1 MSQVSSKQRYQ
12 QFKKNL
18 NEVEQRFGRTQGSVE
33 LIAVSK
39 GQSLQ
44 SIQMLAQWGQVLFAE
59 NYLQESLLKIISL
72 SSLPLQWHFIG
83 RIQGNKIQKISQY
96 FSWVHSL
103 CDIKTARKLNDAREK
118 SGRGA
123 LQVCLQI
130 NLDQESTKSGLE
142 PDSVL
147 HIAQQLRALSHLRL
161 RGMMVLPKT
170 RVDFSEQRQAFKRAR
185 WIFEHLKQAGFE
197 IDTLSMGT
205 SRDFIAAI
213 AEGATHIR
221 VGEALFGPRK

>member
-1 MSQVSSKQRYQ
+1 MSQLLSKQHYQ

-18 NEVEQRFGRTQGSVE
+18 NEVAQRFGRKQDSVQI
-33 LIAVSK
+33 IAVSK
-39 GQSLQ
+39 KQSVQ
-44 SIQMLAQWGQVLFAE
+44 SIQTLAQWGQTLFAE

-72 SSLPLQWHFIG
+72 SDLPLQWHFIG
-83 RIQGNKIQKISQY
+83 SIQGNKIQKISQY

-103 CDIKTARKLNDAREK
+103 CDLKTALKLNEAREK
-118 SGRGA
+118 SGQGA

-142 PDSVL
+142 PEAVL
-147 HIAQQLRALSHLRL
+147 HVAQQLRPLSHLHF
-161 RGMMVLPKT
+161 RGIMVLPKT
-170 RVDFSEQRQAFKRAR
+170 SVEFTEQRHTFKRAR
-185 WIFEHLKQAGFE
+185 WIFENLKQAGFQ

-221 VGEALFGPRK
+221 IGEALFGPRK

>member
-1 MSQVSSKQRYQ
+1 MSQLSSKQCYQ

-18 NEVEQRFGRTQGSVE
+18 NEVEQHFGRKPGSVQV
-33 LIAVSK
+33 IAVSK
-39 GQSLQ
+39 GQSIQ
-44 SIQMLAQWGQVLFAE
+44 SIEGLAQWGQMLFAE

-72 SSLPLQWHFIG
+72 SDLPLQWHFIG
-83 RIQGNKIQKISQY
+83 GIQGNKIQKISQY

-103 CDIKTARKLNDAREK
+103 CDIKTARKFNDAREK
-118 SGRGA
+118 SGQGT

-142 PDSVL
+142 KGSVL
-147 HIAQQLRALSHLRL
+147 HVAQQLRSLSHLHL
-161 RGMMVLPKT
+161 RGIMVLPKT
-170 RVDFSEQRQAFKRAR
+170 SVDFDQQRQTFKRAC

-197 IDTLSMGT
+197 VDTLSMGT